1 MQKYHTRGLHR
12 IYARPIIFV
21 AVLLLLAG
29 AWSYIQMPTSL
40 FPEVQFPRIT
50 IIADAGQQPI
60 DRMMITVTKPI
71 ESAVKKVEGAT
82 IVKSSTGRGSCVIDV
97 FFRWD
102 ADIYELKNR
111 VESRIN
117 EIKGFLPDG
126 TVISTEVMT
135 QSLFP
140 VYGFTLES
148 DTHGRMALRDA
159 ANLIVRP
166 MFSQVNGISN
176 VVVRGG
182 KAKEYVVK
190 PDAARMT
197 ALGITP
203 EQIKGAFDRTNFVVG
218 NGNVA
223 GGGRLYLT
231 LTDTRPDDIESIA
244 DVIITHDGKRP
255 IRLRDIAQVE
265 VQEQQEFLKINA
277 DGKDAVLVDLVKQ
290 PDTDLITFAS
300 DVEAKAQEIRRQL
313 PAGYDLKPYYNQGA
327 FVADSIH
334 GVLRTI
340 LEGLVL
346 ALIVMVLFLR
356 SWRSSLVVMLT
367 IPVTIAFSI
376 LLCHLAGITINVM
389 SLGAMAASVG
399 LVIDDAIV
407 IIEQIYREH
416 EEQLALDRFAIVRRA
431 IHTLFPAM
439 VASSLSTIVIHFPFG
454 LMSGLAGSFFKEL
467 SDTMQLTLVASFL
480 VTWLLL
486 PVLHLII
493 GYKPRKGASAH
504 TAQQLEESVLRKVH
518 ILTRLY
524 RSPLAAAGIVLV
536 LITGGWYASTRLHSG
551 FLPDLDEGTIVLD
564 YHSPAGTDI
573 EETDR
578 LCRRMERIIMAHPDV
593 QTYSRRT
600 ALGMSFK
607 TRPSN
612 FGDYLIQL
620 KPDRKHSTPQV
631 ISDLRRQISAD
642 VPLMTIDFGQR
653 ISDLLGDLMST
664 HKPIEVKIFGN
675 DYPTLQRTAAQV
687 EAAMRRVPG
696 ITDIDNGLVP
706 AGASM
711 AFSPDEERLA
721 LLGITPADFAD
732 QLTAQVGGIPL
743 SQAGTIEPNAAQAAM
758 TGGLQTG
765 AVQDGEQMRRI
776 LLRFNDFRDLSPE
789 LLKQCPI
796 FLPDGKTVPLASVCD
811 VKVIP
816 GEIEQRRENL
826 KSDITLTA
834 RLDGRDL
841 GSTMAEL
848 QRVIDADIALPPGYS
863 IDYGGAYAE
872 QQQSFAELATVLALA
887 VLLVFAVLV
896 FLFRRWM
903 IPLAIL
909 FISCLGIGG
918 CLIALWITGVPL
930 NISSYTGIIMVVGII
945 AENAIFTVWQYR
957 INRRGGGSVTQAV
970 DYAIALRIR
979 PKLMTA
985 IGAVLA
991 LMPLA
996 LGIGIGA
1003 QMQQPLAVA
1012 VIGGFIAGLPLL
1024 LVVLPKTMLWIF
1036 RKGDDDGNNDIPAN
1050 GNCGEKGDDSE
1061 AKEAKNRINYDS

>member
-1 MQKYHTRGLHR
+1 MAL
-12 IYARPIIFV
+12 
-21 AVLLLLAG
+21 LLLLAG
-29 AWSYIQMPTSL
+29 AWSYTDMSTSL

-60 DRMMITVTKPI
+60 DRMMVSVTKPL

-82 IVKSSTGRGSCVIDV
+82 LVKSSTGRGSCVIDI
-97 FFRWD
+97 FFRWGSD
-102 ADIYELKNR
+102 VYELKNR

-148 DTHGRMALRDA
+148 DTHSRIAMRDA

-166 MFSQVNGISN
+166 MFSQVDGISN

-203 EQIKGAFDRTNFVVG
+203 AQVKAAFGRTNFVEG
-218 NGNVA
+218 NGNAA
-223 GGGRLYLT
+223 GHGRLYLA
-231 LTDTRPDDIESIA
+231 LTDTRLDDAGDIA
-244 DVIITHDGKRP
+244 DVIITHNGKRP
-255 IRLRDIAQVE
+255 IRVRDIAQVQ

-277 DGKDAVLVDLVKQ
+277 DGKDAVLIDLVKQ
-290 PDTDLITFAS
+290 PETDLVQFAR
-300 DVEAKAQEIRRQL
+300 DVEAKASEIRQQL
-313 PAGYDLKPYYNQGA
+313 PQGYELKPYYNQGA
-327 FVADSIH
+327 FVSESIH

-340 LEGLVL
+340 LEGLLL
-346 ALIVMVLFLR
+346 ALAVMVLFLR

-367 IPVTIAFSI
+367 IPVTIAFSV
-376 LLCHLAGITINVM
+376 LLCHLTGININVM

-399 LVIDDAIV
+399 LVIDDAVV

-416 EEQLALDRFAIVRRA
+416 EEQPSLGRFDIVRHAIRA
-431 IHTLFPAM
+431 LFPAM

-467 SDTMQLTLVASFL
+467 SDTMQLTLAASFL

-486 PVLHLII
+486 PVLHLAI
-493 GYKPRKGASAH
+493 GYKPRKGPEAQS
-504 TAQQLEESVLRKVH
+504 AQQLEEKALKKVH
-518 ILTRLY
+518 TLTRLY
-524 RSPLAAAGIVLV
+524 RHPAAALAIVAV
-536 LITGGWYASTRLHSG
+536 LGFGGWYASSHLSSG
-551 FLPDLDEGTIVLD
+551 LLPDLDEGTIVLD

-578 LCRRMERIIMAHPDV
+578 LCRRMERIIMSHPDV

-620 KPDRKHSTPQV
+620 KPGRKHSTPQV
-631 ISDLRRQISAD
+631 ISDLRRQIGAE
-642 VPLMTIDFGQR
+642 VPLMSIDFGQR

-664 HKPIEVKIFGN
+664 PKPVEVKIFGN
-675 DYPTLQRTAAQV
+675 DYAVLQRTAAKV
-687 EAAMRRVPG
+687 EAVMRRVTG

-706 AGASM
+706 AGASIS
-711 AFSPDEERLA
+711 FSPDEERLA
-721 LLGITPADFAD
+721 LLGVTMADFAE
-732 QLTAQVGGIPL
+732 QLTAQTGGIPL
-743 SQAGTIEPNAAQAAM
+743 SQANTAEPNAAQASM

-765 AVQDGEQMRRI
+765 SVQDGEQMRRI
-776 LLRFNDFRDLSPE
+776 LLRFNDFKDMSPE
-789 LLKQCPI
+789 LLGQCPI
-796 FLPDGKTVPLASVCD
+796 FLPDGKTIPLASVCAI
-811 VKVIP
+811 KTIP

-834 RLDGRDL
+834 RLEGRDL
-841 GSTMAEL
+841 GSAMADL
-848 QRVIDADIALPPGYS
+848 QRAITADIALPPGYS
-863 IDYGGAYAE
+863 IEYGGAYAE
-872 QQQSFAELATVLALA
+872 QQQSFAELAMVLSLA
-887 VLLVFAVLV
+887 VLLVLAVLM
-896 FLFRRWM
+896 FLFRRWLVSM
-903 IPLAIL
+903 AVLL
-909 FISCLGIGG
+909 VSCLGIGG
-918 CLIALWITGVPL
+918 CLIALWATGVPL

-957 INRRGGGSVTQAV
+957 ANRRRGGSVAEAV

-985 IGAVLA
+985 IAAVLA

-996 LGIGIGA
+996 LGLGIGA

-1012 VIGGFIAGLPLL
+1012 VIGGFVAGLPLL
-1024 LVVLPKTMLWIF
+1024 LVVLPKILLWIY
-1036 RKGDDDGNNDIPAN
+1036 RKEENNH
-1050 GNCGEKGDDSE
+1050 GS
-1061 AKEAKNRINYDS
+1061 